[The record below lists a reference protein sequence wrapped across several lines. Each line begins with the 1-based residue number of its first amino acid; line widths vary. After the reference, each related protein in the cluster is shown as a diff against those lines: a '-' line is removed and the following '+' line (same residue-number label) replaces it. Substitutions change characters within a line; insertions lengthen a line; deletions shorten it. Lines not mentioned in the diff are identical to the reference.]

1 MWVEEPLPLVAPQS
15 KIEPMLAAIP
25 VTTTVMR
32 ANQLHGVKNNIP
44 AVIEP
49 PGEFI
54 ESYFLTWILIFR

>member
-1 MWVEEPLPLVAPQS
+1 MWVEEPFTLVAPQS

-25 VTTTVMR
+25 VTTTVMGELINCMVSKM
-32 ANQLHGVKNNIP
+32 AIP

-54 ESYFLTWILIFR
+54 